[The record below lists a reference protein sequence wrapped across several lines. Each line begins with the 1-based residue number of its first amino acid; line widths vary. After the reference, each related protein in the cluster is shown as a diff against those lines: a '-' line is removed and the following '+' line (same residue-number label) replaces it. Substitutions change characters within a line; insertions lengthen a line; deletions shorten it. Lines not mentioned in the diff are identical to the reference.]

1 MCFNI
6 HLDFYYEETQIQS
19 MIWDL
24 NNKIKSSEEIKV
36 AHDEEKSE
44 DLNEQRIELDKGS
57 DLAKCKHQIDILIE
71 KVEYFLLFNPYSH
84 ASNVLTLD
92 SKQNHEII
100 EYVDR
105 KIKSMT
111 NKRHEIEVRE
121 KERPIHEKIF
131 GALYER
137 KIGKKVLN

>member
-1 MCFNI
+1 MN
-6 HLDFYYEETQIQS
+6 
-19 MIWDL
+19 W
-24 NNKIKSSEEIKV
+24 
-36 AHDEEKSE
+36 
-44 DLNEQRIELDKGS
+44 
-57 DLAKCKHQIDILIE
+57 ILLI
-71 KVEYFLLFNPYSH
+71 LFNSYSL

-100 EYVDR
+100 EYVDK

-111 NKRHEIEVRE
+111 NKRYEIEVRE

-137 KIGKKVLN
+137 RIRKKVIN

>member
-1 MCFNI
+1 M
-6 HLDFYYEETQIQS
+6 
-19 MIWDL
+19 
-24 NNKIKSSEEIKV
+24 
-36 AHDEEKSE
+36 
-44 DLNEQRIELDKGS
+44 ELS
-57 DLAKCKHQIDILIE
+57 WILLI
-71 KVEYFLLFNPYSH
+71 LFKTCSLT
-84 ASNVLTLD
+84 SNVLTLD

-121 KERPIHEKIF
+121 KERPIREKVF

-137 KIGKKVLN
+137 RIGEEVSN

>member
-1 MCFNI
+1 M
-6 HLDFYYEETQIQS
+6 
-19 MIWDL
+19 
-24 NNKIKSSEEIKV
+24 
-36 AHDEEKSE
+36 
-44 DLNEQRIELDKGS
+44 
-57 DLAKCKHQIDILIE
+57 
-71 KVEYFLLFNPYSH
+71 
-84 ASNVLTLD
+84 TLD

-105 KIKSMT
+105 KVKSMA

-137 KIGKKVLN
+137 KIGKKVLNLAFPYSIAN

>member
-1 MCFNI
+1 MSIIIN
-6 HLDFYYEETQIQS
+6 T
-19 MIWDL
+19 
-24 NNKIKSSEEIKV
+24 IK
-36 AHDEEKSE
+36 A
-44 DLNEQRIELDKGS
+44 
-57 DLAKCKHQIDILIE
+57 
-71 KVEYFLLFNPYSH
+71 YFLT
-84 ASNVLTLD
+84 SNVLTLD

-137 KIGKKVLN
+137 RTGEEVLNWQFSFSIVN

>member
-1 MCFNI
+1 
-6 HLDFYYEETQIQS
+6 
-19 MIWDL
+19 MIL
-24 NNKIKSSEEIKV
+24 
-36 AHDEEKSE
+36 
-44 DLNEQRIELDKGS
+44 L
-57 DLAKCKHQIDILIE
+57 ILIE
-71 KVEYFLLFNPYSH
+71 KVEYLLLLLLFNPYSL

-111 NKRHEIEVRE
+111 NKKHEIEVRE

>member
-1 MCFNI
+1 M
-6 HLDFYYEETQIQS
+6 
-19 MIWDL
+19 
-24 NNKIKSSEEIKV
+24 
-36 AHDEEKSE
+36 
-44 DLNEQRIELDKGS
+44 
-57 DLAKCKHQIDILIE
+57 
-71 KVEYFLLFNPYSH
+71 
-84 ASNVLTLD
+84 TLD

-100 EYVDR
+100 EYVDG

-137 KIGKKVLN
+137 RIGKKVLN

>member
-1 MCFNI
+1 M
-6 HLDFYYEETQIQS
+6 
-19 MIWDL
+19 
-24 NNKIKSSEEIKV
+24 
-36 AHDEEKSE
+36 
-44 DLNEQRIELDKGS
+44 
-57 DLAKCKHQIDILIE
+57 
-71 KVEYFLLFNPYSH
+71 
-84 ASNVLTLD
+84 TLD

-105 KIKSMT
+105 KIKSMA

-137 KIGKKVLN
+137 RIGKKVLN

>member
-1 MCFNI
+1 M
-6 HLDFYYEETQIQS
+6 
-19 MIWDL
+19 
-24 NNKIKSSEEIKV
+24 
-36 AHDEEKSE
+36 
-44 DLNEQRIELDKGS
+44 
-57 DLAKCKHQIDILIE
+57 
-71 KVEYFLLFNPYSH
+71 
-84 ASNVLTLD
+84 TLD

-121 KERPIHEKIF
+121 KERPIHEKVF

-137 KIGKKVLN
+137 KTDKKVLNLTFFFFNS